1 MKKSDQRI
9 VHKRERAAERQVLA
23 GGHSRLIRGDSWS
36 HPSTLIAN
44 DDETRYPK
52 PSKKKGKSKRRF
64 QGCPDRPFW
73 NKGKCECLEEEV
85 TIRDWIW
92 DREAGGLHLWPPS
105 DDHEGLCL
113 VRCHPVSRYRKGGA
127 FTLAEYGQVSSALGQ
142 GAAQEA
148 QSKRTISEWKAG
160 SLEAICPHGL

>member
-92 DREAGGLHLWPPS
+92 DREAGDYIFGPRQTIMKVCVWCGATQYRDIEREEPS
-105 DDHEGLCL
+105 HWQ
-113 VRCHPVSRYRKGGA
+113 SMAKYRARWARERHKRRKAKG
-127 FTLAEYGQVSSALGQ
+127 Q
-142 GAAQEA
+142 
-148 QSKRTISEWKAG
+148 
-160 SLEAICPHGL
+160 